1 MTMLGTPEN
10 SRSIDA
16 LLRRDFV
23 SFIAKTFHTLMP
35 NASLRVNWHIYAL
48 AYHLELVRLG
58 KIKRLI
64 INLPPRSLKS
74 ITASIALPAYLLGRD
89 PTKRLLAISYNLPLA
104 AKHASDF
111 RTVVNSAWYQR
122 IFPLTRPERDSE
134 LDFVTTR
141 NGFRRATSVEAT
153 LTGLGCD
160 IALLDDP
167 QSAMDAASRSGRQRA
182 WEWFGA
188 NFPMRLDDKKTG
200 AIVIVT
206 QRLHIDY
213 LVGMVLRSS
222 EPWTVLRLPA
232 IAEREEEIQIGDN
245 KYHVRQVGDVMHAER
260 EPLSVLEPIRNM
272 NAEQFAAQ
280 YQQAPFL
287 PGGAIIKRDWVRCYD
302 VLPVRNSSSIVVQSW
317 DCASKGGDAN
327 DWCAC
332 TTWLIHDRKYY
343 LMHVLRERLDYPT
356 LRARAIAHART
367 QSANKIVVEDADI
380 GRGLVQE
387 LKAAG
392 LPVVAVRPEGSKTT
406 RMQIQSAKFQAGLVL
421 LPRQAPWLPDYQAE
435 LFAFPH
441 APFDDQVDSTSQAL
455 AVNSFHV

>member
-245 KYHVRQVGDVMHAER
+245 KYHVRQVGTSCMPSA
-260 EPLSVLEPIRNM
+260 S
-272 NAEQFAAQ
+272 
-280 YQQAPFL
+280 
-287 PGGAIIKRDWVRCYD
+287 RCQCSNRF
-302 VLPVRNSSSIVVQSW
+302 V
-317 DCASKGGDAN
+317 
-327 DWCAC
+327 
-332 TTWLIHDRKYY
+332 T
-343 LMHVLRERLDYPT
+343 
-356 LRARAIAHART
+356 
-367 QSANKIVVEDADI
+367 
-380 GRGLVQE
+380 
-387 LKAAG
+387 
-392 LPVVAVRPEGSKTT
+392 
-406 RMQIQSAKFQAGLVL
+406 
-421 LPRQAPWLPDYQAE
+421 
-435 LFAFPH
+435 
-441 APFDDQVDSTSQAL
+441 
-455 AVNSFHV
+455 